1 MHPNWMGKK
10 FKLAEVKKILKM
22 VQKAPE
28 GTEENSP
35 ETGNTAL
42 TQPERK
48 ILRQRNL
55 AKLIL

>member
-1 MHPNWMGKK
+1 
-10 FKLAEVKKILKM
+10 M

-35 ETGNTAL
+35 ETANAVL

-55 AKLIL
+55 ANLIL

>member
-1 MHPNWMGKK
+1 MHPTWMGKK
-10 FKLAEVKKILKM
+10 FKLTEVKRFQKM

-35 ETGNTAL
+35 ETGNAAL